1 MDARRIEIEA
11 ADALLDVGVSLPLFR
26 IRLPFARRS
35 RSIRLTM
42 RRPSLGS
49 QIRIAKKYLSLGFTY
64 EEMEAFSKE
73 EELAFLAGHGK
84 TVSEMVAL
92 TILRGYVSG
101 WFYKPLAFVLRWF
114 VRDEFLQGANLRFVS
129 LVGTKSFENIIR
141 FAEAYNPLKTSLS
154 HEAKG
159 S

>member
-1 MDARRIEIEA
+1 MDAKRIEIEA

-26 IRLPFARRS
+26 VRLPFARRS

-42 RRPSLGS
+42 RRPVLGS
-49 QIRIAKKYLSLGFTY
+49 QIRIAKKHLAIGFTY
-64 EEMEAFSKE
+64 
-73 EELAFLAGHGK
+73 EELAFLARHGK

-101 WFYKPLAFVLRWF
+101 WFYKPLAFALRWF
-114 VRDEFLQGANLRFVS
+114 VKDELLQGANLRFVS
-129 LVGTKSFENIIR
+129 LMGTKSFENIIR
-141 FAEAYNPLKTSLS
+141 FAEAYNPLRPSLS

>member
-42 RRPSLGS
+42 RRPVLGS

-129 LVGTKSFENIIR
+129 LMGTKSFENIIR
-141 FAEAYNPLKTSLS
+141 FAEAYNPLKPSLS

>member
-1 MDARRIEIEA
+1 MDAKRIEIEA

-42 RRPSLGS
+42 RRPVLGS
-49 QIRIAKKYLSLGFTY
+49 QIRIAKKHLAIGFTY
-64 EEMEAFSKE
+64 EEMKAFSKE
-73 EELAFLAGHGK
+73 EELAFLARHGK

-101 WFYKPLAFVLRWF
+101 WFYKPLAFALRWF
-114 VRDEFLQGANLRFVS
+114 VKDELLQGANLRFVS
-129 LVGTKSFENIIR
+129 LMGTKSFENIIR
-141 FAEAYNPLKTSLS
+141 FVEAYNPLRPSLS